1 MGRDFIV
8 SAQVVSCFAHVAVK
22 KRTVTDTH
30 MNKPETQTQTT
41 DRIDATTD
49 TTTGACPV
57 CEQTVSAGEFV
68 TLGVG
73 ADRERTAIC
82 RYCADSLLGFEG
94 EPDGLGPEMTGSGH
108 TIAARQRPLVRR
120 PAWAPSTTTRIESDA
135 DRDLRTRLSD
145 AVPEPIKW
153 VAASLAIT
161 VAALAVFVAIIG
173 AFFTA
178 GDVLAAATGI
188 QSDGATFALLVIG
201 GATAILSAA
210 FRAANA

>member
-1 MGRDFIV
+1 
-8 SAQVVSCFAHVAVK
+8 
-22 KRTVTDTH
+22 
-30 MNKPETQTQTT
+30 MNTPETQTQTT
-41 DRIDATTD
+41 DRIEATTD
-49 TTTGACPV
+49 TTTTGACPV
-57 CEQTVSAGEFV
+57 CEQTVPAKEFV

-94 EPDGLGPEMTGSGH
+94 DPDGLTASQPTN
-108 TIAARQRPLVRR
+108 TPD
-120 PAWAPSTTTRIESDA
+120 P
-135 DRDLRTRLSD
+135 DLRTRLSD

-201 GATAILSAA
+201 GATAILHVAV
-210 FRAANA
+210 RAAN

>member
-1 MGRDFIV
+1 VGRDFIV

-30 MNKPETQTQTT
+30 MNTPETQTQTT
-41 DRIDATTD
+41 DRIETTTD

-73 ADRERTAIC
+73 SDRERTAIC
-82 RYCADSLLGFEG
+82 RFCADSLLGFEG
-94 EPDGLGPEMTGSGH
+94 DPDGLGPSMTGSGH
-108 TIAARQRPLVRR
+108 TTQRPLLR
-120 PAWAPSTTTRIESDA
+120 P
-135 DRDLRTRLSD
+135 DLRTRLSD

-201 GATAILSAA
+201 GATAILHVAV
-210 FRAANA
+210 RAANA